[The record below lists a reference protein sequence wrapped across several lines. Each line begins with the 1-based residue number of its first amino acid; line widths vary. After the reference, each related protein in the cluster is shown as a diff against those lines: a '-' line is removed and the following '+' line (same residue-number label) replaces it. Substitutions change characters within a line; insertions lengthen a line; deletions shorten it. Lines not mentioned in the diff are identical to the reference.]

1 MVKKINGKMFRIK
14 EYGRT
19 ELAQLYCPD
28 IQPDS
33 AWKKLKGWIEHK
45 PGLTDRLSALG
56 YDGSTRSFT
65 PAQVQAIVDG
75 IGEP

>member
-1 MVKKINGKMFRIK
+1 MFRIK

-19 ELAQLYCPD
+19 ELAQLYSPD
-28 IQPDS
+28 ILPES
-33 AWKKLKGWIEHK
+33 AWKKLKYWISHK
-45 PGLTDRLSALG
+45 PGLPERLSELG